1 MFSKQGISRL
11 FITIINIII
20 IPLLVFHREKKGE
33 IFSPE
38 SGGGQ
43 AVAVGWGGG
52 AVLGVGVGVEA
63 DSLCDSSLFK
73 PRSIF
78 TSHLTVQPLSEQYS

>member
-43 AVAVGWGGG
+43 AVAVGWGWGW
-52 AVLGVGVGVEA
+52 
-63 DSLCDSSLFK
+63 
-73 PRSIF
+73 
-78 TSHLTVQPLSEQYS
+78 

>member
-11 FITIINIII
+11 FIITIINI

-43 AVAVGWGGG
+43 AVAVGWGWGW
-52 AVLGVGVGVEA
+52 
-63 DSLCDSSLFK
+63 
-73 PRSIF
+73 
-78 TSHLTVQPLSEQYS
+78 